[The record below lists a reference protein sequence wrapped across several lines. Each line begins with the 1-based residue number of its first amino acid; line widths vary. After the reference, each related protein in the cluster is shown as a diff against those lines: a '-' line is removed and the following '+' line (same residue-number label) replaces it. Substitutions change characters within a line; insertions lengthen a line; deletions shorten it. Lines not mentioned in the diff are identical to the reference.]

1 MLNLIKMDTYRLIK
15 SKSFKVG
22 LLISLIFSFA
32 VISIIA
38 AIGKLMPLLEE
49 GGEGIFFLIP
59 YTDWFTQV
67 SIFTVILT
75 ATSYLSLMIS
85 CMLSS
90 NFINEEQANGYFKN
104 IAGQVK
110 DKSMLILSKF
120 FTIGVISFSVLLCY
134 IIGSSI
140 AAFLFLSKT
149 IVFDNPG
156 GFIFA
161 ILTRFVLYLAVNSI
175 IIFLCTL
182 TKSKSLAIAFGL
194 VFGTG
199 ITRFAYSILATFID
213 MIIKVEIPI
222 STFTPDGQVFSI
234 TAESTNGD
242 LAKALAVGI
251 CYIAAFLFLSSML
264 LKKRDN
270 K

>member
-1 MLNLIKMDTYRLIK
+1 MLNLIKMDTYRLVK
-15 SKSFKVG
+15 SKQFKIGLIISFA
-22 LLISLIFSFA
+22 FSFA
-32 VISIIA
+32 VVAVIA
-38 AIGKLMPLLEE
+38 GIGKLIPLL
-49 GGEGIFFLIP
+49 GEDGESILFLFP
-59 YTDWFTQV
+59 YADWFSQV

-75 ATSYLSLMIS
+75 VTSFLSLMIS
-85 CMLSS
+85 CMISS

-120 FTIGVISFSVLLCY
+120 VTVVMISLAVLIFYVAGSALASVLLLGKTLTFDY
-134 IIGSSI
+134 PDGF
-140 AAFLFLSKT
+140 AFTMF
-149 IVFDNPG
+149 
-156 GFIFA
+156 
-161 ILTRFVLYLAVNSI
+161 TRFVLYLAVNAI

-199 ITRFAYSILATFID
+199 ITRFAYSIVETFLGILL
-213 MIIKVEIPI
+213 KVDVSIA
-222 STFTPDGQVFSI
+222 SFTPDGQAFSI

-242 LAKALAVGI
+242 LGKAFAVGV
-251 CYIAAFLFLSSML
+251 CYIVAFLVFSSL
-264 LKKRDN
+264 ILKKRDN

>member
-1 MLNLIKMDTYRLIK
+1 MLNLIKMDSYRLVK
-15 SKSFKVG
+15 SKFFKLG
-22 LLISLIFSFA
+22 LLISFIFSFA
-32 VISIIA
+32 VIAAIG
-38 AIGKLMPLLEE
+38 AIGKLIPLL
-49 GGEGIFFLIP
+49 GDDAEGIMFLLP
-59 YTDWFTQV
+59 YTDWFTEV

-85 CMLSS
+85 CMISS
-90 NFINEEQANGYFKN
+90 SFINEEQANGYFKN

-120 FTIGVISFSVLLCY
+120 FTISVISLTVLLFY
-134 IIGSSI
+134 VAGASLAS
-140 AAFLFLSKT
+140 FLFLKKT
-149 IVFDNPG
+149 LTFDNAG
-156 GFIFA
+156 GFTFA
-161 ILTRFVLYLAVNSI
+161 IITRFVLYLAVNSI

-199 ITRFAYSILATFID
+199 ITRFAYSLVETFIE
-213 MIIKVEIPI
+213 MIFKINVPLA
-222 STFTPDGQVFSI
+222 SFTPDGQVFSI

-242 LAKALAVGI
+242 LGKALAVGM
-251 CYIAAFLFLSSML
+251 CYIVAFLFLSSL
-264 LKKRDN
+264 ILKKRDN